1 MCITVASVVPSAYDN
16 SLVTA
21 VHCLLKISAQHS
33 IYNNKCT
40 KNLDYNHHILKAKMS
55 WGKSARRREIIRI
68 LSSLHFNGHFSR
80 HIWVKLVPEMSPS
93 WILMEPSMMDGCD
106 SWSYKTC
113 KAPVKSSPPTNQH
126 PVFLQA

>member
-1 MCITVASVVPSAYDN
+1 
-16 SLVTA
+16 

-93 WILMEPSMMDGCD
+93 WILLEPSMIVTAGAIRPA
-106 SWSYKTC
+106 KLQQNRNHQQ
-113 KAPVKSSPPTNQH
+113 TNTQFFFTGLM
-126 PVFLQA
+126 P